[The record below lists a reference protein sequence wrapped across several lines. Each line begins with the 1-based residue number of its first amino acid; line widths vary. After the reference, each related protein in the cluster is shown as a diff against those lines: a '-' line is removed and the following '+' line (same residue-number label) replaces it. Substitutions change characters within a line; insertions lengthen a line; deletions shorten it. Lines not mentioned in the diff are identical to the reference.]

1 MWRARLTIGVTA
13 ALALSACAVAPPSG
27 PRVMAL
33 PGAGKDFATF
43 QQEDMLCRQF
53 ASGQSGGAASA
64 QAATNNAVGTA
75 VVGTAV
81 GAGLG
86 AALGSLSGQ
95 VGTGAAIGGAAG
107 ALVGGS
113 AGANNAQYS
122 AADLQQRYDAS
133 YTQCMYAHGDTVQ
146 SPPGGYYAGG
156 PGPYPYYGPGPYPYY
171 GAGYVGGPTVVVG
184 TGWGWGGR
192 PGYCTCTVGSDR
204 HAPSICRP
212 DISHVVALPRCIGC
226 STL

>member
-1 MWRARLTIGVTA
+1 MRLRTGYIKSLKFFPEDGRRFGGHRKRPGQRTTVMWRTRLTIGVTA

-33 PGAGKDFATF
+33 PGAGKDFGTF
-43 QQEDMLCRQF
+43 QQEDMICRQF
-53 ASGQSGGAASA
+53 ASSQSGGYAGA

-95 VGTGAAIGGAAG
+95 MGAGAAIGGVAG

-113 AGANNAQYS
+113 AGANSAQYS
-122 AADLQQRYDAS
+122 AGDLQQRYDTS

-156 PGPYPYYGPGPYPYY
+156 PGPYPYYGP
-171 GAGYVGGPTVVVG
+171 AYVGGPTVVVG
-184 TGWGWGGR
+184 TGWGWGWHR
-192 PGYCTCTVGSDR
+192 GYR
-204 HAPSICRP
+204 H
-212 DISHVVALPRCIGC
+212 HW
-226 STL
+226 

>member
-1 MWRARLTIGVTA
+1 MSENAFPSTGSGRRPPEEPYERIMTMWPIRSTIGVVSV
-13 ALALSACAVAPPSG
+13 LALSACAVAPPSG

-43 QQEDMLCRQF
+43 QQEDATCRQF
-53 ASGQSGGAASA
+53 ASVQSGGTASA

-113 AGANNAQYS
+113 AGASGAQYS
-122 AADLQQRYDAS
+122 AADLQQRYDSS

-146 SPPGGYYAGG
+146 SPPGGYRAAGG
-156 PGPYPYYGPGPYPYY
+156 PYGYPYAYPYPYYGPGYY
-171 GAGYVGGPTVVVG
+171 GPSVVIG
-184 TGWGWGGR
+184 TGWGWGWRGGGWHR
-192 PGYCTCTVGSDR
+192 
-204 HAPSICRP
+204 
-212 DISHVVALPRCIGC
+212 
-226 STL
+226 

>member
-1 MWRARLTIGVTA
+1 MRRTRLTIGVAA

-43 QQEDMLCRQF
+43 QQEDMICRQF
-53 ASGQSGGAASA
+53 AASQSGGAAGA

-75 VVGTAV
+75 VLGTAV

-86 AALGSLSGQ
+86 AALGSLGGQ
-95 VGTGAAIGGAAG
+95 VGTGAAIGGVAG

-113 AGANNAQYS
+113 AGANSAQYS
-122 AADLQQRYDAS
+122 GASLQQRYDIS

-156 PGPYPYYGPGPYPYY
+156 LGPYPYYGPAYY
-171 GAGYVGGPTVVVG
+171 GGPAYVAGPTVVVG
-184 TGWGWGGR
+184 TGWGWGWHRG
-192 PGYCTCTVGSDR
+192 PGHWR
-204 HAPSICRP
+204 HW
-212 DISHVVALPRCIGC
+212 
-226 STL
+226 

>member
-1 MWRARLTIGVTA
+1 MLPARVTIGIASV
-13 ALALSACAVAPPSG
+13 LALSACAVPPPSG

-43 QQEDMLCRQF
+43 QQEDGTCRQF
-53 ASGQSGGAASA
+53 ASAQSGGTASA

-75 VVGTAV
+75 VVGTAI

-86 AALGSLSGQ
+86 AALGSVAGQ
-95 VGTGAAIGGAAG
+95 VGTGAAVGAAAG

-113 AGANNAQYS
+113 AGANSAQYS

-146 SPPGGYYAGG
+146 SPPGGYRAAGG
-156 PGPYPYYGPGPYPYY
+156 YPYGYPYPYGYYGPGYY
-171 GAGYVGGPTVVVG
+171 GPTVVVG
-184 TGWGWGGR
+184 GGWGWGWH
-192 PGYCTCTVGSDR
+192 R
-204 HAPSICRP
+204 HW
-212 DISHVVALPRCIGC
+212 
-226 STL
+226 

>member
-1 MWRARLTIGVTA
+1 MWPMRLSIGVA
-13 ALALSACAVAPPSG
+13 SFLVLSGCAVPPPSG

-43 QQEDMLCRQF
+43 QQEDSSCRQF
-53 ASGQSGGAASA
+53 AASQSGGAAGA
-64 QAATNNAVGTA
+64 QAATGNAIGTA

-95 VGTGAAIGGAAG
+95 MGAGAAIGGAAG
-107 ALVGGS
+107 ALIGGS
-113 AGANNAQYS
+113 AAASGAQYS

-146 SPPGGYYAGG
+146 SPPGGYPMAR
-156 PGPYPYYGPGPYPYY
+156 PGPYPYYGPGYY
-171 GAGYVGGPTVVVG
+171 GMGYVAGPAIVLG
-184 TGWGWGGR
+184 PGWGWGRGPWR
-192 PGYCTCTVGSDR
+192 R
-204 HAPSICRP
+204 W
-212 DISHVVALPRCIGC
+212 
-226 STL
+226 

>member
-1 MWRARLTIGVTA
+1 MWRTRLTIGAAA
-13 ALALSACAVAPPSG
+13 ALTLSACAVAPPSG

-33 PGAGKDFATF
+33 PGAGKDFATY
-43 QQEDMLCRQF
+43 QHEDMICRQF
-53 ASGQSGGAASA
+53 ASGQSGGAAGA
-64 QAATNNAVGTA
+64 QAATNNAIGTA

-81 GAGLG
+81 GAGIG
-86 AALGSLSGQ
+86 AALGSLGGQ

-113 AGANNAQYS
+113 AGANSAQYS

-156 PGPYPYYGPGPYPYY
+156 PGPYPYYGPGYGPGYY
-171 GAGYVGGPTVVVG
+171 GGPAVVIG
-184 TGWGWGGR
+184 TGWGWGGHR
-192 PGYCTCTVGSDR
+192 GYWR
-204 HAPSICRP
+204 HW
-212 DISHVVALPRCIGC
+212 
-226 STL
+226 